1 MDGKEPILFCGV
13 ERLVIHTVVA
23 VAVALDVFVDL
34 VLNDRSEHGA
44 ILHIPVYL
52 QRFLHKIHHH
62 FGFCEALGFLHGQ
75 NFCFGCKGR
84 SSPNLGGLPRF

>member
-13 ERLVIHTVVA
+13 ERLAIDIGVA

-34 VLNDRSEHGA
+34 ILNDRPEHGA

-52 QRFLHKIHHH
+52 QRFMHKIHHH
-62 FGFCEALGFLHGQ
+62 FGF
-75 NFCFGCKGR
+75 
-84 SSPNLGGLPRF
+84 